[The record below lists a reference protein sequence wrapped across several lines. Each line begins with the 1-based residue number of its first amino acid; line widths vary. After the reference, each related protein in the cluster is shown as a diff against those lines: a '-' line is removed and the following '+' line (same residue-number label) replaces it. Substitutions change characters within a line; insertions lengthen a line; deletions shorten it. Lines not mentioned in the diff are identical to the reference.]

1 MKDCTQKLVNKTRGE
16 TMENLEEEKQQLKER
31 LKLYTTQNIIQL
43 LQMSDIKDKKHRL
56 YKAVRE
62 IEYASMIC
70 ELCKAELASRG
81 FREVM

>member
-1 MKDCTQKLVNKTRGE
+1 
-16 TMENLEEEKQQLKER
+16 MERLEEEKRQLKER
-31 LKLYTTQNIIQL
+31 LKDYTTQNIIQL

-70 ELCKAELASRG
+70 ELCKAELANRG
-81 FREVM
+81 FKEVV

>member
-1 MKDCTQKLVNKTRGE
+1 
-16 TMENLEEEKQQLKER
+16 MEYLEEKKEQLKER

-62 IEYASMIC
+62 VEYAMMIC
-70 ELCKAELASRG
+70 DLCKAELVSRG
-81 FREVM
+81 FKEVV

>member
-1 MKDCTQKLVNKTRGE
+1 
-16 TMENLEEEKQQLKER
+16 MENFEEEKQQLKER

-62 IEYASMIC
+62 IEYASMIR

-81 FREVM
+81 FKEVI

>member
-1 MKDCTQKLVNKTRGE
+1 
-16 TMENLEEEKQQLKER
+16 MEHLEEEKQQLKER
-31 LKLYTTQNIIQL
+31 LKAYTTQNIIQL

-70 ELCKAELASRG
+70 ELCKSELKARG
-81 FREVM
+81 FREVV

>member
-1 MKDCTQKLVNKTRGE
+1 
-16 TMENLEEEKQQLKER
+16 MEHLEEEKEQLKER

-43 LQMSDIKDKKHRL
+43 LQMSDTKDKKHRL

-70 ELCKAELASRG
+70 ELCKSELKARG
-81 FREVM
+81 FEEVM